1 MESENLIFLSLFFS
15 VLFALW
21 GSTSFAPKKQFN
33 DVPSRFEGLPEPK
46 GQLSNFSFFISSV
59 LVFVAN
65 FVLTVFLL
73 KRWIDSGYPPFSN
86 LYESL
91 LFLTWALLLFY
102 FPAVG
107 FGLPPKLSTFFGERT
122 QPANLFEES
131 LRNGSSFESVPGD
144 TVGFTTP
151 KFTISGATEGLPP
164 GAAPVSKAF
173 FSDTLSQSLQNSN
186 GTLSSSPSP
195 SESFPNV
202 STKVSAL
209 IGMLLVSASL
219 FIYTFATW
227 LLPSEMKE
235 IKPLVP
241 ALKSNWLLMHVS
253 IMLLSYSAL
262 LAGSLLS
269 ILYLAI
275 FYSGRKN
282 GPQDKSKIG
291 TQALVGFKGFE
302 GNEGLWGMKEGAPR
316 GEAPPSFPSTLL
328 TDILIPS
335 NGINEGPRTR
345 LLTDVDSL
353 SYRSLAFAFPLLTL
367 GIISGAVWANEAW
380 GSYWSWDPKETW
392 ALITWF
398 IFSIYLHLRIQKA
411 WEGEKA
417 AWVGCIGFFVVWI
430 CYLGVNLLGKGLHS
444 YGWWN

>member
-15 VLFALW
+15 VIFALW
-21 GSTSFAPKKQFN
+21 GSTSFAPKEQPET
-33 DVPSRFEGLPEPK
+33 VPQLHEGPP
-46 GQLSNFSFFISSV
+46 GYPAHFSNISFFISSL
-59 LVFVAN
+59 LVFLAN
-65 FVLTVFLL
+65 FVLTFFLL

-107 FGLPPKLSTFFGERT
+107 FVLPPNISIVFGGAKLPEASFPAGESDNF
-122 QPANLFEES
+122 P
-131 LRNGSSFESVPGD
+131 NGS
-144 TVGFTTP
+144 
-151 KFTISGATEGLPP
+151 K
-164 GAAPVSKAF
+164 
-173 FSDTLSQSLQNSN
+173 
-186 GTLSSSPSP
+186 
-195 SESFPNV
+195 
-202 STKVSAL
+202 KVSAL

-275 FYSGRKN
+275 FYSSRKKDEKFFTN
-282 GPQDKSKIG
+282 SQIVGSGSEAPLPQVEFKNFGEDGETSPTEGVAPKTMLEGVRGFQRVAGYPPQDSMFFPPKAPSDPHPPTVISKM
-291 TQALVGFKGFE
+291 A
-302 GNEGLWGMKEGAPR
+302 
-316 GEAPPSFPSTLL
+316 
-328 TDILIPS
+328 
-335 NGINEGPRTR
+335 NGGIEGPRMR